1 MSINYRQPQMHTSP
15 QESNELKR
23 SASAHAPMLHEF
35 LSPFRPYLADDTIDE
50 ICINQPGVIWTE
62 GSRGWERHDHPALHF
77 DACRHL
83 VSLIAGYNGKSLK
96 DRPVLSASLPSGER
110 VQAVTPPGCEP
121 HTVSVTIRKAS
132 RISRSLEQLE
142 LDGTFSGVLVRQDGL
157 RDFEHQLLDLLAQ
170 RRYREFLHMAVVT
183 HRNIVIAGKTGSGK
197 TTLTK
202 SLIDRIDPR
211 ERLITLEDVHELPLP
226 NHPNHVHLFYSRETE
241 THCVLSAKDALAS
254 CLRMKPD
261 RILLAELRGDE
272 AWEYVKAVNTG
283 HPGSITSLHANGAY
297 ESFEQMTAFIKD
309 SATGAHLPAD
319 YILKRLLATI
329 DVVIYMQN
337 RKIVEVWYDP
347 ERRHAS
353 AG

>member
-1 MSINYRQPQMHTSP
+1 MHTSAH
-15 QESNELKR
+15 EVVELRR

-35 LSPFRPYLADDTIDE
+35 LTPFRPYLADDAVDE
-50 ICINQPGVIWTE
+50 VCINQAGAIWTE
-62 GSRGWERHDHPALHF
+62 GTRGWERHAQPALTF
-77 DACRHL
+77 DACKHL
-83 VSLIAGYNGKSLK
+83 VNLIAGYNGKSLK

-110 VQAVTPPGCEP
+110 VQAVIPPGCEP
-121 HTVSVTIRKAS
+121 GAVSITIRKAS

-142 LDGTFSGVLVRQDGL
+142 DDGTFSDVVVK
-157 RDFEHQLLDLLAQ
+157 RDTLQGFERELLDLLAQ
-170 RRYREFLHMAVVT
+170 RRYREFLHLAVVSK
-183 HRNIVIAGKTGSGK
+183 RNIVIAGKTGSGK

-202 SLIDRIDPR
+202 SLIDRIQPT

-226 NHPNHVHLFYSRETE
+226 NHPNHVHLFYSREVE
-241 THCVLSAKDALAS
+241 THSVLSAKDALAS

-309 SATGAHLPAD
+309 SPTGAHLPAD
-319 YILKRLLATI
+319 YIQKRLLATI
-329 DVVIYMQN
+329 DVVIFMHN
-337 RKIVEVWYDP
+337 RKVVEVFYDP
-347 ERRHAS
+347 ESRYVNA
-353 AG
+353 